1 MGLYD
6 GIKDVAKVVQKA
18 DNIELYQKL
27 LDLSSQ
33 ALDMQN
39 TISNL
44 VEENKTFKQKDDITN
59 KRVRHDETYITLKE
73 DKLPILYCSCCWDTQ
88 SKLVQLIKY
97 EKGEYICN
105 VCKNKGYYDKE
116 KYKAYIENMQND
128 NNIYV

>member
-39 TISNL
+39 TINL
-44 VEENKTFKQKDDITN
+44 LTEEN
-59 KRVRHDETYITLKE
+59 RRLKE
-73 DKLPILYCSCCWDTQ
+73 
-88 SKLVQLIKY
+88 
-97 EKGEYICN
+97 
-105 VCKNKGYYDKE
+105 YD
-116 KYKAYIENMQND
+116 D
-128 NNIYV
+128 VLRR

>member
-39 TISNL
+39 TMDM
-44 VEENKTFKQKDDITN
+44 T
-59 KRVRHDETYITLKE
+59 
-73 DKLPILYCSCCWDTQ
+73 
-88 SKLVQLIKY
+88 
-97 EKGEYICN
+97 
-105 VCKNKGYYDKE
+105 
-116 KYKAYIENMQND
+116 
-128 NNIYV
+128 